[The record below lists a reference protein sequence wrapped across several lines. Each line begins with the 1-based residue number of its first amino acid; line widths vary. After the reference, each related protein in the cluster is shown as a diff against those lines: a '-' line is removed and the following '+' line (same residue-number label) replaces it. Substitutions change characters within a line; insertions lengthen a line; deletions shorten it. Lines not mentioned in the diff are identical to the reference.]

1 VRFKLLHNKE
11 MREGRELDRGGSR
24 DRDRAGSERVER
36 KQGAGVGW
44 TGTRTKAGS
53 KQNES
58 QAESR
63 TLGRQGWGWQ

>member
-1 VRFKLLHNKE
+1 VAP
-11 MREGRELDRGGSR
+11 GAVT
-24 DRDRAGSERVER
+24 RAGSERVER

-63 TLGRQGWGWQ
+63 IVSRDRDRAGSEQDYGW

>member
-1 VRFKLLHNKE
+1 MVP
-11 MREGRELDRGGSR
+11 GTVI
-24 DRDRAGSERVER
+24 RAGSEQVER

-53 KQNES
+53 KQNET

-63 TLGRQGWGWQ
+63 IVGRNRDRAGSKRDYGWQRQG